1 MAILNRTEDP
11 ARVGARIEPNRLMR
25 LVYLWMGL
33 GLLVTTITAIF
44 ISSNESLLQIAQNLF
59 IFAIIGTLIMV
70 VALSAL
76 IFKMS
81 VGMATTL
88 FFVYAGVNGITFAFV
103 FLAYDLGSIA
113 AAFGTTAVL
122 FGVMTVVGFT
132 TSVDLTR
139 YRTYFLMGLFGL
151 IIAMFVNMFLLQSG
165 PLDLMISIFGVVL
178 FTALTAYDTQRILR
192 IAEMPEVQADGSIA
206 MKLSIL
212 GALTLY
218 LDFINLFLFLL
229 RIFGGGRD

>member
-1 MAILNRTEDP
+1 MAILRKTDDP
-11 ARVGARIEPNRLMR
+11 ALVGARIEPNALMR
-25 LVYLWMGL
+25 MVYLWMGL
-33 GLLVTTITAIF
+33 GLLVTTVTAIF
-44 ISSNESLLQIAQNLF
+44 ISNNEALLQVAANLY
-59 IFAIIGTLIMV
+59 IFAIIGTLILV
-70 VALSAL
+70 LALSAL

-88 FFVYAGVNGITFAFV
+88 FFVYAGVNGLTFAFV

-192 IAEMPEVQADGSIA
+192 IAEMPEVQADGNIA